1 LSFLGQKVPQGL
13 HYRINL
19 ATGYKE
25 AKILE
30 EENEKTSLMP
40 VEEETKDDEKTDVE
54 MARKRLELALKNIPA
69 DKFDD
74 DTEEKIKEIS
84 KKFRSYKE
92 LKEDLKELK
101 LDMKSEMEIMNSLLE
116 EMSSENLKVETKLK
130 VLEDIEYLCHN
141 IDNSLHFISI
151 GGLEKI
157 LIPNLSLNDT
167 KISPELVQ
175 RSMRVL
181 AVILQNNIEAKSY
194 VIEKT
199 NIANYLINIL
209 SKSVNSDHQ
218 STAIFAFGSLVRNN
232 PNVTKG
238 FNGQVPS
245 EIFKKGM
252 TVLIELIGNPKT
264 ALKPALKALSLI
276 GDVLNEVTTEDHENV
291 SKFVASLKVCRQLE
305 TYFVANRIA
314 LIADI
319 DSAQNAVSSLSNLK
333 QLCFSWSESP
343 AFRHEV
349 LVILNNFKS
358 QLKTADEDSK
368 FLFEEI
374 VEQLESLNEYLYG
387 NLRISEDDLSEKYS
401 QKVNDE
407 L

>member
-1 LSFLGQKVPQGL
+1 MSLLGQKVPQGL

-30 EENEKTSLMP
+30 EENEKTSLIP
-40 VEEETKDDEKTDVE
+40 VEEEIKDDKTDVE
-54 MARKRLELALKNIPA
+54 IARKKLEAALKNIPA
-69 DKFDD
+69 NKFDD
-74 DTEEKIKEIS
+74 DTEEKFKEIS

-92 LKEDLKELK
+92 LKEDLKDLK

-116 EMSSENLKVETKLK
+116 EISSESLKVETKLK
-130 VLEDIEYLCHN
+130 VLDDIEYLCHN

-157 LIPNLSLNDT
+157 LIPYLNDT
-167 KISPELVQ
+167 KVSPEVVQ

-194 VIEKT
+194 VIQKT

-209 SKSVNSDHQ
+209 SKSINSDHQ
-218 STAIFAFGSLVRNN
+218 STAIFAYGSLVRNN
-232 PNVTKG
+232 QNATKG
-238 FNGQVPS
+238 LNGQMPS

-264 ALKPALKALSLI
+264 ALKVKNKALTLI
-276 GDVLNEVTTEDHENV
+276 GDLLNEITSEDHKNV
-291 SKFVASLKVCRQLE
+291 AKFVASLNVCQQLE

-333 QLCFSWSESP
+333 QFCLSWSESP

-374 VEQLESLNEYLYG
+374 VEQLESLNEFLYG
-387 NLRISEDDLSEKYS
+387 SLRISEDDLSEKYS